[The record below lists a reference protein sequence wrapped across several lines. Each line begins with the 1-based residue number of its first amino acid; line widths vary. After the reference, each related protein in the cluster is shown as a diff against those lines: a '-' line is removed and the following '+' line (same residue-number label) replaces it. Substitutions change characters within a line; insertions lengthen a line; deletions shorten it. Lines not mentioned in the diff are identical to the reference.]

1 MKIKGISEAGLRAAL
16 AEASAKLYAD
26 NLQFNREPEKKGNFL
41 HFTLRV
47 KDCHKIGAARAS
59 TSNRRLVAACWHAHR
74 DVMRAIF
81 RRTPDALLV
90 TALARYEG
98 AAGFEHEF
106 PYTGQQ
112 NAGSMMQPRARQDC
126 CECPQADVDY

>member
-1 MKIKGISEAGLRAAL
+1 MKIKGITENDLRAAL
-16 AEASAKLYAD
+16 NDASTELYAD
-26 NLQFNREPEKKGNFL
+26 NLQFNREPEREGNFL

-47 KDCHKIGAARAS
+47 KNSHEPGAARAS

-81 RRTPDALLV
+81 RRAPDALLV

-98 AAGFEHEF
+98 TAGFEHEF
-106 PYTGQQ
+106 PHTGTQ
-112 NAGSMMQPRARQDC
+112 NAGSIMQPRARQNC
-126 CECPQADVDY
+126 CE